1 MTCEV
6 CNYIYYNIMK
16 GGAYYRSW
24 LGQTGPGQV
33 VAGRGESCL
42 RAVTVLLKAKKFP
55 KTCNTSEA
63 CTKSQRDEPY
73 RLRYPIQVYM

>member
-1 MTCEV
+1 
-6 CNYIYYNIMK
+6 MK
-16 GGAYYRSW
+16 GGEYYRSW
-24 LGQTGPGQV
+24 LGQTGPGLAI
-33 VAGRGESCL
+33 AGGGRSCLPTL

-73 RLRYPIQVYM
+73 RLRYPIHVDGKSLLSAL